1 MGVLEVMFPDGSLG
15 VVYDLFG
22 IIYGPVVV
30 SPMLCCFVNIYQIV
44 FSYVDRGAIP
54 PFFFLYFSPSL
65 YTYILALSEFLYQ
78 TLRAS
83 GSVLGTSF
91 RPTYSTLSKHY
102 WLDGS
107 SLDECHY

>member
-44 FSYVDRGAIP
+44 SSYVDRGAIP
-54 PFFFLYFSPSL
+54 PFFFSLFLPFSLYLHTCPFRIPIPDSPSFWVCPRD
-65 YTYILALSEFLYQ
+65 IFQ
-78 TLRAS
+78 TN
-83 GSVLGTSF
+83 VQ
-91 RPTYSTLSKHY
+91 YSL
-102 WLDGS
+102 
-107 SLDECHY
+107 